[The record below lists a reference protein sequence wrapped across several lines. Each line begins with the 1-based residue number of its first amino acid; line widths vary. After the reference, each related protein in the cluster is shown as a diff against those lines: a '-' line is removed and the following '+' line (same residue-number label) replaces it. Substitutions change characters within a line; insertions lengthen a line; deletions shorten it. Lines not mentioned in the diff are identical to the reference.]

1 MQWVAQLRANFR
13 LPEGA
18 VLALG
23 TGVSEVHNARHRLLR
38 NRPMFVVC
46 TYSAATLQGAPDSPV
61 ALLRVLPYGLLILD
75 AAQTAVAKC
84 FRRALE
90 IPCASVL
97 AISATF
103 MHQDGCIELL
113 QQQVGPL
120 LVDVP
125 RALLVAGGF
134 IADVSRV
141 ELHVCGPGPGG
152 DVPLHPHKVV
162 ALLSLLEHHLLSRG
176 NKVVVFCDWLQ
187 HVAAVHRLLSDHVRG
202 RAPVLG
208 AVTIHTP
215 AGQRQAHLEAFRSAG
230 RAVLCLSRVADSA
243 VDLPGAN
250 VLVQVSCSGWPRQGM
265 RRAGRVQRTGCARR
279 AGRVRR
285 AEARRT
291 ARASCSA
298 GWHAVRWAGRGSPL
312 TTRLCPGAGEL
323 LHRVPQPGDAA
334 HRSRAAA
341 GAWRRACRVHV
352 GVARHQGGGQCREPT
367 GVYGWGGLPVAGRGC
382 HGHPR

>member
-1 MQWVAQLRANFR
+1 VAQLRANFR

-46 TYSAATLQGAPDSPV
+46 TYSTATLQGAPDSPV

-75 AAQTAVAKC
+75 EAQTAVAKC

-103 MHQDGCIELL
+103 MRQDGCIELL

-125 RALLVAGGF
+125 RALLVPGDF

-141 ELHVCGPGPGG
+141 ELHVSGPGPGG
-152 DVPLHPHKVV
+152 DAALHPHKVV
-162 ALLSLLEHHLLSRG
+162 ALLSLLEHHLLSEG
-176 NKVVVFCDWLQ
+176 DKVVVFCDWLQ
-187 HVAAVHRLLSDHVRG
+187 HVAAVHRLLFDHVRG

-208 AVTIHTP
+208 PVMMHTP
-215 AGQRQAHLEAFRSAG
+215 AGQRQAHLEAFRRAG
-230 RAVLCLSRVADSA
+230 RVVLCLLRVADSA
-243 VDLPGAN
+243 VDLPSAN
-250 VLVQVSCSGWPRQGM
+250 VLVQVSCSGWHRQRM
-265 RRAGRVQRTGCARR
+265 RR

-285 AEARRT
+285 
-291 ARASCSA
+291 SCSA
-298 GWHAVRWAGRGSPL
+298 GWPGVQWAGRGSPL
-312 TTRLCPGAGEL
+312 TARPCPGAGEL
-323 LHRVPQPGDAA
+323 LHRVPEPGDAA
-334 HRSRAAA
+334 HGSRAAA
-341 GAWRRACRVHV
+341 GARRRACRVHV
-352 GVARHQGGGQCREPT
+352 GVARHQGDVQRREPT
-367 GVYGWGGLPVAGRGC
+367 GVYGRGGVPHADGDC
-382 HGHPR
+382 HGHPCRPRHGGNPSAGGV